1 MITTWT
7 GSLLVCS
14 RFCCFF
20 FYFYWLALPPSLTA
34 TPRLAAPWSSWGPHH
49 VPCAEL
55 AFDATLR
62 KTKNK
67 RRSVRA
73 CQGPARLKRP
83 GLSSF
88 QPRGKQSAPTY
99 KAQKVIRCV
108 PGPLALCMHWSYLLV
123 RALSRRPLDTSSI
136 TGY

>member
-88 QPRGKQSAPTY
+88 QTCSSYITLNPPHT
-99 KAQKVIRCV
+99 
-108 PGPLALCMHWSYLLV
+108 WSSNNPDQDY
-123 RALSRRPLDTSSI
+123 
-136 TGY
+136 

>member
-62 KTKNK
+62 
-67 RRSVRA
+67 SV
-73 CQGPARLKRP
+73 
-83 GLSSF
+83 
-88 QPRGKQSAPTY
+88 PRGPVCLFFLLEPFPAHHPS
-99 KAQKVIRCV
+99 VITC
-108 PGPLALCMHWSYLLV
+108 
-123 RALSRRPLDTSSI
+123 TS
-136 TGY
+136 